1 MEGFYA
7 AIIVLS
13 LVALSVLA
21 ALVVKEMKTMNALF
35 RTLGVDSM
43 KTRLKAGLG
52 AGLSAAPALSDP
64 AVSSVL
70 NPIPQRHLHS
80 IDSRSSRHQLRVVR
94 VEG

>member
-43 KTRLKAGLG
+43 KTRLKDLG
-52 AGLSAAPALSDP
+52 PRKQLDRKEPELHLIQHRG
-64 AVSSVL
+64 
-70 NPIPQRHLHS
+70 PIPQRHLHS
-80 IDSRSSRHQLRVVR
+80 IDSRSSRHQLRLF
-94 VEG
+94 G

>member
-43 KTRLKAGLG
+43 KTRLKDLGPRKTAGSERDG
-52 AGLSAAPALSDP
+52 AAPNPAPRSD
-64 AVSSVL
+64 SSKA
-70 NPIPQRHLHS
+70 S
-80 IDSRSSRHQLRVVR
+80 A
-94 VEG
+94 